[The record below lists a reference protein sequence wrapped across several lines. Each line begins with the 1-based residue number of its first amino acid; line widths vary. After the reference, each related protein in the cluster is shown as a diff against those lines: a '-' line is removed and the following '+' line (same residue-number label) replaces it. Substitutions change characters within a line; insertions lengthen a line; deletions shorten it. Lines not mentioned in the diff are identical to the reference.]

1 MLLATLLC
9 HANEAVSRDRLIDT
23 LWGERPP
30 RSAGDN
36 LRIYVYHL
44 RRILGDEG
52 RIVRRVYGYALEVR
66 PGELDADTFT
76 ELSDRGLAARAAG
89 DPAAASRSF
98 GGALALWR
106 GGTSFAEVPR
116 RGPIGATADALD
128 ERREVVAESRVEA
141 ELSLG
146 HSGELVGELRRLVAA
161 NPLREKPY
169 AQLMLAL
176 YRGGRRAEALD
187 VYRRARRVLVEE
199 LGLEPGP
206 ELRAMEAA
214 VLNGD
219 AALLPSSRSSASAP
233 PASAPPVLAPPVLAP
248 PASGPPPSGP
258 PVSGPPPFGPPVS
271 SPQASGPPAP
281 ESLAPGLSAP
291 ESPASGPRRAR
302 FPDVLLR

>member
-1 MLLATLLC
+1 MEFRVLGRLEVWRDGLCLGISAPKQRVLLATLLC
-9 HANEAVSRDRLIDT
+9 HANEAVSRDHLIDT

-36 LRIYVYHL
+36 LRIYVYRL
-44 RRILGDEG
+44 RRLLGDEG

-66 PGELDADTFT
+66 LGELDADTFN
-76 ELSDRGLAARAAG
+76 EMSDRGLAARAAG

-128 ERREVVAESRVEA
+128 ERREVVAESRMEA

-187 VYRRARRVLVEE
+187 VYRNARQVLVRE

-219 AALLPSSRSSASAP
+219 ATLLPKPGPLPSGP
-233 PASAPPVLAPPVLAP
+233 L
-248 PASGPPPSGP
+248 ASGP
-258 PVSGPPPFGPPVS
+258 
-271 SPQASGPPAP
+271 
-281 ESLAPGLSAP
+281 L
-291 ESPASGPRRAR
+291 ASGPRQAR
-302 FPDVLLR
+302 FPGVLLR

>member
-1 MLLATLLC
+1 MEFRVLGRLEVWRDGLCVDISAPKQRVLLATLLC

-23 LWGERPP
+23 LWGECPP

-44 RRILGDEG
+44 RRILGDES

-66 PGELDADTFT
+66 PGELDADTFG
-76 ELSDRGLAARAAG
+76 EMSDRGLAARAAG

-116 RGPIGATADALD
+116 RGPIGAMADALD
-128 ERREVVAESRVEA
+128 ERREVVAGARMEA

-146 HSGELVGELRRLVAA
+146 RSGELVGELRRLVAA

-187 VYRRARRVLVEE
+187 VYRRARRVLVAE

-219 AALLPSSRSSASAP
+219 TTLLPTPGLPTPGSSAP
-233 PASAPPVLAPPVLAP
+233 GASA
-248 PASGPPPSGP
+248 SGHR
-258 PVSGPPPFGPPVS
+258 
-271 SPQASGPPAP
+271 
-281 ESLAPGLSAP
+281 PGDSRTREA
-291 ESPASGPRRAR
+291 RAR
-302 FPDVLLR
+302 VTG